1 MSNIQKLT
9 YPYFTDGSTQLNA
22 ETLNPIIAKMN
33 EMIEVINSGMT
44 PTSAQTVETPTI
56 SISGTAATIS
66 CSTSG
71 ATIRYAINDTPTE
84 SSGTTITNGGTVD
97 LSSYSASTVIRAIA
111 YKDGMTTSQVAQE
124 TYTPST
130 QPDSDATAIMA
141 RYSKSLTSTQQTA
154 FNTFIVN
161 LKNDGIYNK
170 LHYLVLPV
178 LANDLTEATQNALSG
193 ESAFSTLP
201 TGAISFSNNGI
212 SPVVGQEIALFNVT
226 ELGGSETLTNTDFHF
241 SAYKNNTITAEALAE
256 AQEVTFSASKILA
269 IGMSRTKGN
278 PAGIRYTTADSTNN
292 IESSAS
298 SDVIL
303 AGKKHFVASFDSS
316 NTYFS
321 LNGTINQAAVASVTG
336 NVINPH
342 FGIYWT
348 KTTYTDPTQV
358 GTSTQDGTTR
368 FQYGLLSWG
377 KALTSS
383 QCTAFNTYV
392 ETLMASF
399 IS

>member
-1 MSNIQKLT
+1 MADIQQLT
-9 YPYFTDGSTQLNA
+9 YPFFMDGTTPLNA
-22 ETLNPIIAKMN
+22 SNLNQIVSKIN
-33 EMIEVINSGMT
+33 ELVVKVNGGVT
-44 PTSAQTVETPTI
+44 PTQTVATPTI
-56 SISGTAATIS
+56 SISGTTATIS

-71 ATIRYAINDTPTE
+71 ATIRYAIDGTPTE
-84 SSGTTITNGGTVD
+84 SSGTIIASGGTIN
-97 LSSYSASTVIRAIA
+97 LSSYNTQKTIRAIA
-111 YKDGMTTSQVAQE
+111 YKSGMTTSQVGQA
-124 TYTPST
+124 TYTPAA

-141 RYSKSLTSTQQTA
+141 RYSKSLTSAQQTA

-161 LKNDGIYNK
+161 LKNAGIYNK
-170 LHYLVLPV
+170 LHYLVLPF

-193 ESAFSTLP
+193 ESAFGTLP

-212 SPVVGQEIALFNVT
+212 SPVVGQDVAIFNVT
-226 ELGGSETLTNTDFHF
+226 ELGGSEALTNTDFHF
-241 SAYKNNTITAEALAE
+241 SAFKNNTITAEVLAE
-256 AQEVTFSASKILA
+256 AQEVTFSASKIFG
-269 IGMSRTKGN
+269 IGMSRSKGN
-278 PAGIRYTTADSTNN
+278 PAGIRYTTADSTSN
-292 IESSAS
+292 IESTAS
-298 SDVIL
+298 SDVVL

-336 NVINPH
+336 NVTNPH

-348 KTTYTDPTQV
+348 KTSYTDPTQV
-358 GTSTQDGTTR
+358 GSSTQDGTTR